1 MVNSLQPPCSP
12 GSSPLNL
19 GSALGPHDLSTVV
32 NDITPIATSAPHIP
46 NGIFERI
53 ERSESIASA
62 RVTPD
67 PKWFMLAGRTFD
79 LVGHDSNPYL
89 TLGAS
94 ALISASLSRE
104 GRTNPKTSPTV
115 ERADFRR

>member
-12 GSSPLNL
+12 GGSLLNL
-19 GSALGPHDLSTVV
+19 GSALGPHDLPTVV

-46 NGIFERI
+46 NAIFERI
-53 ERSESIASA
+53 ERSEHIASV

-67 PKWFMLAGRTFD
+67 PKWVMLAGQTFD
-79 LVGHDSNPYL
+79 LVCHDSNPCL

-94 ALISASLSRE
+94 ALISASLSR
-104 GRTNPKTSPTV
+104 TSTSSLEKPG
-115 ERADFRR
+115 